1 MNKNNII
8 ELFKNFNAHTD
19 DYLGAMY
26 MSIFNE
32 FPQCYRIYY
41 KGDGELTYT
50 KSIESFQLA
59 RKEITNKIDSRQFL
73 KNIIDIK
80 DKHGLKVFCYSA
92 HEYIILGDKTFNV
105 HYGGHDWRD
114 DDHPYRDFMM
124 IITLSEEASMCSYY
138 EEVFC
143 EEKSIDKV
151 FALIKDCFA
160 VSHKQNDVEF
170 GIGAVDAANNL
181 YTSWYQYSKKEI
193 NIEDNYNDDF
203 PYEKLCDLIENEDSS
218 ELILFYGEPG
228 TGKTSVIKH
237 LISKYDEMDF
247 VFIDGGILAGVSQE
261 KLMSYFLDNQNT
273 IFILEDCEKA
283 LVDREHNFNPVMPVL
298 LNITDGIIGDVLG
311 IKLICTFN
319 TALSK
324 IDQALL
330 RKGRLSLKY
339 EFKKLAKEK
348 CRKITGD
355 MSIDKDMTLAD
366 LYNKDEENDFS
377 KKNQKKIGF

>member
-92 HEYIILGDKTFNV
+92 HEYIILGDKTFDV

-114 DDHPYRDFMM
+114 DDHPYCDFMM
-124 IITLSEEASMCSYY
+124 TITLSEEASMCSYY

-160 VSHKQNDVEF
+160 ISHKQNDVEF

-181 YTSWYQYSKKEI
+181 YTSWYHS
-193 NIEDNYNDDF
+193 
-203 PYEKLCDLIENEDSS
+203 
-218 ELILFYGEPG
+218 
-228 TGKTSVIKH
+228 
-237 LISKYDEMDF
+237 
-247 VFIDGGILAGVSQE
+247 
-261 KLMSYFLDNQNT
+261 
-273 IFILEDCEKA
+273 
-283 LVDREHNFNPVMPVL
+283 R
-298 LNITDGIIGDVLG
+298 
-311 IKLICTFN
+311 
-319 TALSK
+319 
-324 IDQALL
+324 
-330 RKGRLSLKY
+330 
-339 EFKKLAKEK
+339 
-348 CRKITGD
+348 
-355 MSIDKDMTLAD
+355 
-366 LYNKDEENDFS
+366 
-377 KKNQKKIGF
+377 